1 MQRSR
6 VGNDG
11 AERLAKIG
19 ALSELSIGQRRQ
31 LARLV
36 DQVTAA
42 AGETL
47 VAQGEPGYEF
57 LMLEDGTADVIQ
69 DGQVI
74 NTVGPG
80 DFFGELAV
88 LDSGVPRSA
97 SVVATSELRAIVLT
111 AHFMREM
118 RERIPSVG
126 ANIDRVAV
134 ERRERDA
141 NNGR

>member
-6 VGNDG
+6 VGDDG
-11 AERLAKIG
+11 AERLAKID
-19 ALSELSIGQRRQ
+19 ALSELAIGQRRQ

-36 DQVTAA
+36 DQVSAA

-57 LMLEDGTADVIQ
+57 LMLEEGTADVIQ

-97 SVVATSELRAIVLT
+97 SVVATSDLRVIVLT

-118 RERIPSVG
+118 RERMPSVG

-141 NNGR
+141 NDRR

>member
-6 VGNDG
+6 VGDDG
-11 AERLAKIG
+11 AERLAKID